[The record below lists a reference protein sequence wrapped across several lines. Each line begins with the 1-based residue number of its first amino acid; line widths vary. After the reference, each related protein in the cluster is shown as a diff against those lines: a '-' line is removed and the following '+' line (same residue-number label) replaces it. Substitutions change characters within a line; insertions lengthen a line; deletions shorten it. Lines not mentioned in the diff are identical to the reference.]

1 MKSVKSISLFPFF
14 LIFLISCSKHNPWNQ
29 YLGPGRNAAISGEK
43 ILSSWGEKG
52 PKEIWSLPVGEG
64 YGGASIFEDE
74 VFILDR
80 EKGISDILRCI
91 DLESGKELWKYS
103 YKAEGELPYPG
114 SRAVPTVDKR
124 HVWSVGPHGHL
135 YCFDKKTHQPAWTC
149 NLQEEFHSELPNWG
163 FSQSPLIYRDLVIV
177 APQGEKAGVAAFH
190 KTTGKPTWKS
200 RPLSGYNFHVSPTLA
215 HFGGK
220 DQVIVISPYD
230 RNDSTRTHEV
240 VSFDANTG
248 KALWKYEGLRSFATI
263 TPAMVIDQTRLFL
276 TDCSYDGG
284 YDPVSVMLEI
294 TREGNI
300 FKVEELFKNTEVGSK
315 MHPAVLFENHLY
327 LNHTADLFRMTCLNL
342 EGEEVWDRESAPG
355 FELGALI
362 LVNGMI
368 INQNG
373 KNGDIHLIKPSPGGY
388 MEVGKASFFDSKRSQ
403 AWAPLAFSRG
413 KLVIR
418 DLEKMVCID
427 LQHYAD

>member
-1 MKSVKSISLFPFF
+1 MKSISLLPIF
-14 LIFLISCSKHNPWNQ
+14 LIFLISCSNHNPWNQ
-29 YLGPGRNAAISGEK
+29 YLGPGRNAAVSDEK
-43 ILSSWGEKG
+43 ILTSWGEKG

-64 YGGASIFEDE
+64 YGGASIFKDE

-80 EKGISDILRCI
+80 EKGLSDILRCI
-91 DLESGKELWKYS
+91 DLESGKELWRYS
-103 YKAEGELPYPG
+103 YEAEGELPYPG
-114 SRAVPTVDKR
+114 SRAVPTVDKK

-135 YCFDKKTHQPAWTC
+135 YCFDKTTRQPAW
-149 NLQEEFHSELPNWG
+149 NLDLQEEFQSELPNWG
-163 FSQSPLIYRDLVIV
+163 FSQSPLICRDLVIV

-190 KTTGKPTWKS
+190 KTTGKPAWKS

-215 HFGGK
+215 NFGGR
-220 DQVIVISPYD
+220 DQVIVISPYH

-240 VSFDANTG
+240 VSFDADTG
-248 KALWKYEGLRSFATI
+248 NELWKYEGLRSFATI
-263 TPAMVIDQTRLFL
+263 TPATVIDQTRLFL

-294 TREGNI
+294 TREGDI
-300 FKVEELFKNTEVGSK
+300 FTVEELFKNTEVGSK

-327 LNHTADLFRMTCLNL
+327 LNHTSDLFRMTCLNL
-342 EGEEVWDRESAPG
+342 EGEEVWDSESAPG

-388 MEVGKASFFDSKRSQ
+388 MEAGKASFFDSKRSQ

-418 DLEKMVCID
+418 DLEKLVCID
-427 LQHYAD
+427 LQQYAD